1 MTSDTLRQKF
11 IYDVPF
17 DDDGF
22 PLLKLD
28 HIENKL
34 KMHTVLASD
43 LWFIETNTFNALC
56 TMVKKSYAGVS
67 IKIDHTF
74 RSSNPILLRGYK
86 CYLMSF
92 AYLFKKEGLK
102 CQIM

>member
-1 MTSDTLRQKF
+1 MTSDTLRQKI

-43 LWFIETNTFNALC
+43 L
-56 TMVKKSYAGVS
+56 
-67 IKIDHTF
+67 
-74 RSSNPILLRGYK
+74 
-86 CYLMSF
+86 
-92 AYLFKKEGLK
+92 
-102 CQIM
+102 